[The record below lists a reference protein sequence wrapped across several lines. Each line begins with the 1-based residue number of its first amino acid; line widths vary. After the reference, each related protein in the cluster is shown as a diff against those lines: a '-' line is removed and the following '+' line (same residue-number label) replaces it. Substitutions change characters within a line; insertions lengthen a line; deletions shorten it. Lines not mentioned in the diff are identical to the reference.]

1 MTRTD
6 RPTGTRPAP
15 RGTAL
20 ISGAGIAGCALAH
33 WLDRAGYAVTVVEK
47 SATLRSGGYPV
58 DVRGTALDVVERMGL
73 LPRLR
78 DAHVGLR
85 RLTFLNGDG
94 SELTSLPPHAV
105 TGGDAGRDLEIP
117 RGELTEALYATVRDR
132 VEFVF
137 DDRVDTLVET
147 GHGVDVTFRSG
158 TARTFDLVLGA
169 DGTHSRTREMLFG
182 PEERFHHHLGHC
194 FAVFTLPNTLA
205 LSHET
210 VVWNT
215 PGRAV
220 ALYAVGDS
228 DEVHAFLDFARPEPP
243 RHVFGDSAAGQAL
256 LAEVF
261 ADAGWR
267 VPEILTALHDA
278 DDVFLDAVGQIRMP
292 RWTSGRAALLGDAAY
307 APSFLTGQGTSLAL
321 VGAYMLAASLAG
333 HRDHTAGLAAYEHGT
348 RPFVTLNQN
357 LVGEGGATLFPA
369 TAEALARRNT
379 RLRSL
384 RTLPSPPP
392 RPAHSSLTL
401 PAFPAP

>member
-1 MTRTD
+1 
-6 RPTGTRPAP
+6 
-15 RGTAL
+15 
-20 ISGAGIAGCALAH
+20 
-33 WLDRAGYAVTVVEK
+33 
-47 SATLRSGGYPV
+47 
-58 DVRGTALDVVERMGL
+58 
-73 LPRLR
+73 
-78 DAHVGLR
+78 
-85 RLTFLNGDG
+85 GDG

-105 TGGDAGRDLEIP
+105 TGGDVGRDLEIP

-137 DDRVDTLVET
+137 DDRADTLVET

-158 TARTFDLVLGA
+158 TARTFDLVFGA

-220 ALYAVGDS
+220 ALYAVGDG

-243 RHVFGDSAAGQAL
+243 REVSGDRAAGLAL
-256 LAEVF
+256 LTEVF

-267 VPEILTALHDA
+267 VPEILTALHAA
-278 DDVFLDAVGQIRMP
+278 DDVFLDTVGQIRMP

-369 TAEALARRNT
+369 TAEALPA
-379 RLRSL
+379 
-384 RTLPSPPP
+384 PSPPAPAGRGPCGRGARPPRLRPVRARALRRTARSAAGCARMGACPIDSHRP
-392 RPAHSSLTL
+392 RPRTSSSTRTTPSTGGRGR
-401 PAFPAP
+401 PARSRRPGGVTSRSS

>member
-1 MTRTD
+1 
-6 RPTGTRPAP
+6 
-15 RGTAL
+15 
-20 ISGAGIAGCALAH
+20 
-33 WLDRAGYAVTVVEK
+33 
-47 SATLRSGGYPV
+47 
-58 DVRGTALDVVERMGL
+58 VRGTALDVVERMGL

-228 DEVHAFLDFARPEPP
+228 DEVHAFLDFVRPEPP
-243 RHVFGDSAAGQAL
+243 RHAFGDRAAGQAL
-256 LAEVF
+256 LTEVF

-278 DDVFLDAVGQIRMP
+278 DDVFLDAVCHIRMP
-292 RWTSGRAALLGDAAY
+292 RWTSHRAARVVERPGLSAGRRRLRVRVVHRPVRQPHPRRRLHARRLPRRPPGPHRGPRRLRTRHPPLRHPHPEPRRRGRRHPLPRHRRGPGPPQHPPALPAHPPLPTPQAGPLVPHPAGLPGALTPGPVRAGRAG
-307 APSFLTGQGTSLAL
+307 
-321 VGAYMLAASLAG
+321 VGRVPRG
-333 HRDHTAGLAAYEHGT
+333 FG
-348 RPFVTLNQN
+348 PFVR
-357 LVGEGGATLFPA
+357 GPCGARPG
-369 TAEALARRNT
+369 ARRGARGWGHAQST
-379 RLRSL
+379 
-384 RTLPSPPP
+384 
-392 RPAHSSLTL
+392 
-401 PAFPAP
+401 